1 VSEDSGATPAPYVL
15 DVSVLTAITRG
26 DYGIM
31 TFILGL
37 DASGQPQVIPALAI
51 AGASLDL
58 RSDDT
63 EAILHGL
70 GRLESVM
77 IAPLRDAE
85 QAVRLAAVIART
97 ALDPWDAHVAA
108 VADAA
113 VCPILTLDAGK
124 WREHAAD
131 LDEPLH
137 FIEISDPD
145 EAPGGPGPGVLGAR
159 SARARAILLPGRP
172 AFPERRRHRPG
183 ASAQAAGQAGPGGGH
198 TAPACPVPPLRAGYA
213 ASQPGRRLVCGWSRQ
228 PWRRARR
235 QRFRLSLIGMP
246 GWMMCYQR

>member
-1 VSEDSGATPAPYVL
+1 M
-15 DVSVLTAITRG
+15 SVLTAITRG

-31 TFILGL
+31 TFIQGL
-37 DASGQPQVIPALAI
+37 DASGQPLVIPALAI

-58 RSDDT
+58 RSDDM

-70 GRLESVM
+70 ERLGSVM

-113 VCPILTLDAGK
+113 VCPILTLDAVK

-137 FIEISDPD
+137 FIEITDPD
-145 EAPGGPGPGVLGAR
+145 EAPGGSGPGALGAR
-159 SARARAILLPGRP
+159 SDTRPRHLAAGLACFSVNGGGTSRAHQPRQQAEPG
-172 AFPERRRHRPG
+172 
-183 ASAQAAGQAGPGGGH
+183 QAAGTQRPHVRCCPCVPGMRPVSRNADWSAAGVGSHGG
-198 TAPACPVPPLRAGYA
+198 APDGSGSGPR
-213 ASQPGRRLVCGWSRQ
+213 
-228 PWRRARR
+228 
-235 QRFRLSLIGMP
+235 
-246 GWMMCYQR
+246 

>member
-1 VSEDSGATPAPYVL
+1 MSEDSGAAPAPYVL

-31 TFILGL
+31 TFIQGL
-37 DASGQPQVIPALAI
+37 DASGQPLVIPALAI
-51 AGASLDL
+51 VAASLDL

-70 GRLESVM
+70 ERLGSVM

-97 ALDPWDAHVAA
+97 GLDPWDAHVAA

-113 VCPILTLDAGK
+113 VCPVLTLNAAR

-137 FIEISDPD
+137 VIEIADPD
-145 EAPGGPGPGVLGAR
+145 EAPGGPGPGAL
-159 SARARAILLPGRP
+159 
-172 AFPERRRHRPG
+172 
-183 ASAQAAGQAGPGGGH
+183 GPG
-198 TAPACPVPPLRAGYA
+198 
-213 ASQPGRRLVCGWSRQ
+213 
-228 PWRRARR
+228 
-235 QRFRLSLIGMP
+235 
-246 GWMMCYQR
+246 

>member
-1 VSEDSGATPAPYVL
+1 VSEDGGAAPAPYVL

-31 TFILGL
+31 TFIQGL
-37 DASGQPQVIPALAI
+37 DASGQPLVIPALAI
-51 AGASLDL
+51 VAASLDL

-70 GRLESVM
+70 ERLGTVM

-97 ALDPWDAHVAA
+97 GLDPWDAHVAA

-113 VCPILTLDAGK
+113 VCPILTLDAAM

-137 FIEISDPD
+137 VIEIADPG
-145 EAPGGPGPGVLGAR
+145 EAPGRGVKHLPA
-159 SARARAILLPGRP
+159 SARANA
-172 AFPERRRHRPG
+172 AHRPDK
-183 ASAQAAGQAGPGGGH
+183 ARSP
-198 TAPACPVPPLRAGYA
+198 
-213 ASQPGRRLVCGWSRQ
+213 VCGHCTGPFPPGSPAAWGDAHG
-228 PWRRARR
+228 PD
-235 QRFRLSLIGMP
+235 RLRVPDLTPS
-246 GWMMCYQR
+246 

>member
-1 VSEDSGATPAPYVL
+1 MSEDSGATPAPYVL

-31 TFILGL
+31 TFIQGL
-37 DASGQPQVIPALAI
+37 DASGQPLVIPALAI

-70 GRLESVM
+70 ERLGSVM

-97 ALDPWDAHVAA
+97 GPDPWDAHVAA

-113 VCPILTLDAGK
+113 VCPILTLDAAR

-137 FIEISDPD
+137 VIEIADPD
-145 EAPGGPGPGVLGAR
+145 EAPGGPGPGALGR
-159 SARARAILLPGRP
+159 G
-172 AFPERRRHRPG
+172 
-183 ASAQAAGQAGPGGGH
+183 
-198 TAPACPVPPLRAGYA
+198 
-213 ASQPGRRLVCGWSRQ
+213 
-228 PWRRARR
+228 
-235 QRFRLSLIGMP
+235 
-246 GWMMCYQR
+246 

>member
-1 VSEDSGATPAPYVL
+1 VSEDGGATPAPYVL

-37 DASGQPQVIPALAI
+37 DASGQPLVIPALAI

-70 GRLESVM
+70 ERLESVL

-85 QAVRLAAVIART
+85 QAVRLAAVIAKT
-97 ALDPWDAHVAA
+97 GLDPWDAHAAA

-113 VCPILTLDAGK
+113 ICPILTLNAAR

-131 LDEPLH
+131 MDEPLH
-137 FIEISDPD
+137 LIEIAEPD
-145 EAPGGPGPGVLGAR
+145 EPPGGPGPGALGAR
-159 SARARAILLPGRP
+159 GGTRFASPWLPAAPPACFLHRAGLTTPRPEGQGSGARAQGFLFHSRP
-172 AFPERRRHRPG
+172 H
-183 ASAQAAGQAGPGGGH
+183 PGG
-198 TAPACPVPPLRAGYA
+198 TRNV
-213 ASQPGRRLVCGWSRQ
+213 
-228 PWRRARR
+228 
-235 QRFRLSLIGMP
+235 
-246 GWMMCYQR
+246 